1 MNEII
6 IKVKAINDTKTVF
19 DAVRADAQKFGD
31 EVGEQITIR
40 TTTRIERDAN
50 GQAYARAGEAIGR
63 SVGDRVA
70 RSVSQRIRDAID
82 RDGRMRDERGRFT
95 GGAPSGGIPGRDNE
109 RVKVDVDID
118 RQSFL
123 SRIASL
129 GRMAGARLG
138 DAMKTGLGAVF
149 NGDSIKTIAMVILG
163 SFVAILGGP
172 AIGAAIASGIL
183 LALGGGAIAAGV
195 VAAFKDPRIK
205 AAGAATVK
213 ELGEL
218 FTRFGSYFRGPVENF
233 LGGSGG
239 DGKGGL
245 IGVVRS
251 LVPMVERLGQ
261 VLAPVAEAIG
271 KGIVG
276 FLQNAL
282 PPILRAIENSA
293 PVLLEL
299 AESLPMLG
307 EKIGGMFE
315 KISTRAPEAAAFL
328 NDLLELFGWLI
339 ESTGTFVANLTWM
352 YGVFRRVI
360 LQMIVGLA
368 DFTDAVAD
376 AWDWMPGIGPKLRG
390 IADQFSGMRRRAL
403 EELRK
408 IDGQDVTVSVRFR
421 VLGAA
426 AMNAAIRTAR
436 ILSSMGYAHGGIVG
450 QAATGGARAGR
461 TWVGE
466 HGPELVDLPAG
477 SRVHSNPDSMR
488 MAGQERASMP
498 PIVVQ
503 LVADARLLAEVV
515 VDPMRKIIGDEY
527 GGSVQTALGR

>member
-19 DAVRADAQKFGD
+19 DAIRADAQKFGD
-31 EVGEQITIR
+31 EVGEQITVR
-40 TTTRIERDAN
+40 TTTRLERDAN

-63 SVGDRVA
+63 SVGERVG
-70 RSVSQRIRDAID
+70 RSITQRIRDAMNRVRGD
-82 RDGRMRDERGRFT
+82 RDGDT
-95 GGAPSGGIPGRDNE
+95 TSGARSGGIPGRTDE
-109 RVKVDVDID
+109 RIKVDVDVD

-123 SRIASL
+123 SRLASL

-149 NGDSIKTIAMVILG
+149 NGDSIKTIVMLILG
-163 SFVAILGGP
+163 SFVAVLGGP

-195 VAAFKDPRIK
+195 VSAFKDPRIK

-218 FTRFGSYFRGPVENF
+218 FEGFGKYFRGPVENF

-251 LVPMVERLGQ
+251 VAPMIERLGQ
-261 VLAPVAEAIG
+261 VLAPVADALG
-271 KGIVG
+271 TGIVG

-282 PPILRAIENSA
+282 PPILRAIENSS

-307 EKIGGMFE
+307 EKIGSMFE
-315 KISTRAPEAAAFL
+315 KISNKGPEAAAFL
-328 NDLLELFGWLI
+328 NDFLEMIGLI
-339 ESTGTFVANLTWM
+339 IDSIGTFVANLTWM
-352 YGVFRRVI
+352 YGVFRRII

-368 DFTDAVAD
+368 DFAGAAAD
-376 AWDWMPGIGPKLRG
+376 AWGWMPGIGPKLRG
-390 IADQFSGMRRRAL
+390 IADSFSGMRRRAL
-403 EELRK
+403 EELRR

-421 VLGAA
+421 VLGTA
-426 AMNAAIRTAR
+426 AMNAALRTAR
-436 ILSSMGYAHGGIVG
+436 ILDSMGYAHGGVVG
-450 QAATGGARAGR
+450 QAASGGSRSGR

-503 LVADARLLAEVV
+503 LVADARLLAEVM
-515 VDPMRKIIGDEY
+515 VDPMRKIVGDEF
-527 GGSVQTALGR
+527 GGNVQTALGR